1 MRNHVHFVNRGLL
14 FSCGCLQRLSM
25 WGKSSLCKKCH
36 NLDIWSESRMRQP
49 SVPLTFSVLRFP
61 MPLRFDLSKLPCVV
75 LIVLTQHLL
84 LCLAAYCISLNS
96 IAVSLLCI
104 WTGATFWSVAPLLG
118 WGSYTGLMP
127 MTVFFFT
134 SPSSPSSIITLCSS
148 SVLRSRLRHVWGGL
162 VQSQLLHHSQVL
174 HYLHPHLL
182 LFHPRDDHALLLRL
196 HHKNGEEHQRHVSWR
211 LSHPTPEEG
220 GERRH
225 QGGFQFYISVLKS
238 CTSILPTP
246 VPYRFPLIL
255 A

>member
-1 MRNHVHFVNRGLL
+1 MFAKAVDVRKELIVQKMSQSWHLERVKNAATFRASHFFCPA
-14 FSCGCLQRLSM
+14 FSDATAFWPFQTALRSAYCP
-25 WGKSSLCKKCH
+25 H
-36 NLDIWSESRMRQP
+36 ATFA
-49 SVPLTFSVLRFP
+49 SVP
-61 MPLRFDLSKLPCVV
+61 C
-75 LIVLTQHLL
+75 
-84 LCLAAYCISLNS
+84 
-96 IAVSLLCI
+96 SLLHQPELHHCV
-104 WTGATFWSVAPLLG
+104 TSLHLDWSHVLVRCSAAGLG
-118 WGSYTGLMP
+118 QLHRSDANDR
-127 MTVFFFT
+127 FFT
-134 SPSSPSSIITLCSS
+134 SPSSLSSIITLCSS

-174 HYLHPHLL
+174 HHLHPHLL
-182 LFHPRDDHALLLRL
+182 LFHSRDDHALLLRL

-246 VPYRFPLIL
+246 VPYHFPLIL

>member
-1 MRNHVHFVNRGLL
+1 MCTLLTEGFFSAVDVCKGRRCEERAHCAKNVTILTFGASQECGNLPCLSLFLSCVFRCHCVLTFPNCPAWCLLSSRNVCF
-14 FSCGCLQRLSM
+14 CALQLTASA
-25 WGKSSLCKKCH
+25 WTPSLCH
-36 NLDIWSESRMRQP
+36 
-49 SVPLTFSVLRFP
+49 FSASGLEPR
-61 MPLRFDLSKLPCVV
+61 S
-75 LIVLTQHLL
+75 
-84 LCLAAYCISLNS
+84 
-96 IAVSLLCI
+96 
-104 WTGATFWSVAPLLG
+104 GPLLRCWAG
-118 WGSYTGLMP
+118 AATQVWCQWP
-127 MTVFFFT
+127 FFFFT

-174 HYLHPHLL
+174 HHLHPHLL

-246 VPYRFPLIL
+246 VPYCFPLIL